1 MNGVYWLA
9 SYPKSGNTWLRLM
22 IEFCL
27 GDAADADINAMD
39 SIPVY
44 GAGRASFDD
53 YMGVAA
59 SDLTAAEVLSWR
71 ADVLRAEVRDGE
83 APRMLKTHDARVRL
97 PGGGELIPS
106 DVSLGAVHLVRD
118 PRDVVLSLARH
129 LDVDVD
135 QAITF
140 MADDRTLMGKSYRR
154 LAPQLWQ
161 LWSGWS
167 GHTQSW
173 LAPADFPVLTVR
185 YERMRANPGQV
196 LAEVLA
202 ALRIPCSGQRIAAA
216 VAATA
221 LDRLRAQEDRDGFRE
236 GAGTGRFF
244 STGLVGG
251 WHGRLSAGQ
260 VRRIEADHATV
271 MRRLGYLP

>member
-1 MNGVYWLA
+1 MSGVYWLA

-27 GDAADADINAMD
+27 GDADVADINGMD
-39 SIPVY
+39 NIPLY
-44 GAGRASFDD
+44 GAERSSFDE

-59 SDLTAAEVLSWR
+59 SDLTAAEVLAWR
-71 ADVLRAEVRDGE
+71 PEVLRARVRDGE
-83 APRMLKTHDARVRL
+83 AARMLKTHDARVRL

-106 DVSLGAVHLVRD
+106 DISLGAVHLVRD
-118 PRDVVLSLARH
+118 PRDVAPSLARH

-135 QAITF
+135 QAISV

-154 LAPQLWQ
+154 LSPQLWQ

-167 GHTQSW
+167 GHTESW
-173 LAPADFPVLTVR
+173 LVPAAFPVLTVS
-185 YERMRANPGQV
+185 YERMRANPEQV
-196 LAEVLA
+196 LAEILA
-202 ALRIPCSGQRIAAA
+202 ALRIPCSEPRIKAA
-216 VAATA
+216 VAATT

-236 GAGTGRFF
+236 RPGAARFF
-244 STGLVGG
+244 SSGLVGG
-251 WHGRLSAGQ
+251 WRGRLSAEQ
-260 VRRIEADHATV
+260 VRRIETDHAPM